1 MVFYN
6 HLRKKNIHTFQ
17 MKLNIKKMKLNQVVL
32 IIALIVV
39 ITWMVMRS
47 KGRVEYNEGEK
58 QMTQEE
64 LDTIMKFVKGTK

>member
-1 MVFYN
+1 
-6 HLRKKNIHTFQ
+6 
-17 MKLNIKKMKLNQVVL
+17 MKLNLKKMKTNQVIL
-32 IIALIVV
+32 TIAVIVV
-39 ITWMVMRS
+39 IVWMIKRS

>member
-1 MVFYN
+1 
-6 HLRKKNIHTFQ
+6 
-17 MKLNIKKMKLNQVVL
+17 MKLNQVVL

-47 KGRVEYNEGEK
+47 KGRIEYNEGEK

>member
-1 MVFYN
+1 
-6 HLRKKNIHTFQ
+6 

>member
-1 MVFYN
+1 
-6 HLRKKNIHTFQ
+6 
-17 MKLNIKKMKLNQVVL
+17 MKLNLKKMKTNQVIL
-32 IIALIVV
+32 TIAVIVV
-39 ITWMVMRS
+39 IVWMIMRS

>member
-1 MVFYN
+1 
-6 HLRKKNIHTFQ
+6 

-39 ITWMVMRS
+39 ITWMVMRY

>member
-1 MVFYN
+1 
-6 HLRKKNIHTFQ
+6 

-47 KGRVEYNEGEK
+47 KGRIEYNEGEK